1 MRLDHAEDL
10 ARFVDKLK
18 RETDRGLPL
27 VGAAL
32 IDEKLLE
39 TLQAFFID
47 GSSSKKL
54 LTEGNAPL
62 GTFSS
67 RIEACFALGLI
78 DEFEYQEISLIRK
91 VRNEFAHAKHGT
103 TFQTEKI
110 RGFCSGLKSDI
121 PDDPDYPIK
130 DPRFIFTNAIVCV
143 VLRLYY
149 RPDWVVQEM
158 REPKTWVTADAT
170 RWRSIEDEKPPEG
183 VPVMTIAKCKKSEN
197 SSAS

>member
-10 ARFVDKLK
+10 GRFVSELK

-39 TLQAFFID
+39 TLAAFFCEGKSAD
-47 GSSSKKL
+47 KL

-78 DEFEYQEISLIRK
+78 DAHEYQEISLIRK
-91 VRNEFAHAKHGT
+91 VRNAFAHAKHGIS
-103 TFQTEKI
+103 FQSEKI
-110 RGFCSGLKSDI
+110 KGLCVSLQSDL
-121 PDDPDYPIK
+121 PKDGDYPITE
-130 DPRFIFTNAIVCV
+130 PRFRFTNAVVCM

-149 RPDWVVQEM
+149 RPDWVKKE
-158 REPKTWVTADAT
+158 RRTPRSWVTADAT
-170 RWRSIEDEKPPEG
+170 RWRSIDEEKPPEG
-183 VPVMTIAKCKKSEN
+183 VPVMVLGKQRE
-197 SSAS
+197 

>member
-10 ARFVDKLK
+10 AHFVEELK

-39 TLQAFFID
+39 TLQAFLID
-47 GSSSKKL
+47 GKSSSKL

-67 RIEACFALGLI
+67 RIDACFALGLI
-78 DEFEYQEISLIRK
+78 DDFEYQEISLIRK
-91 VRNEFAHAKHGT
+91 IRNKFAHAKHGIS
-103 TFQTEKI
+103 FQTEIIK
-110 RGFCSGLKSDI
+110 GYCSTLKSDL
-121 PDDPDYPIK
+121 PEGSDYPTN
-130 DPRFIFTNAIVCV
+130 DPRFRFTNAVVCI

-149 RPDWVVQEM
+149 RPDWVKKEK
-158 REPKTWVTADAT
+158 REPKIWVDPDAS
-170 RWRSIEDEKPPEG
+170 RWRSVEEEKPPEG
-183 VPVMTIAKCKKSEN
+183 VPVMVMAKGKKE
-197 SSAS
+197 

>member
-10 ARFVDKLK
+10 AKFVEELK

-39 TLQAFFID
+39 TLQAFFIE
-47 GSSSKKL
+47 GKSSNKL

-67 RIEACFALGLI
+67 KIEACYALGLI
-78 DEFEYQEISLIRK
+78 DELEYQEIGLIRK
-91 VRNEFAHAKHGT
+91 IRNEFAHAKHGLS
-103 TFQTEKI
+103 FKTEKI
-110 RGFCSGLKSDI
+110 KGYCTSLKSDL
-121 PDDPDYPIK
+121 PQGSNYPVN
-130 DPRFIFTNAIVCV
+130 DPRFRFMNSVICI

-149 RPDWVVQEM
+149 RAAWVQKER
-158 REPKTWVTADAT
+158 REPKAWVTADAC
-170 RWRSIEDEKPPEG
+170 RWRSIEEEQPPEG
-183 VPVMTIAKCKKSEN
+183 LPVIVMVKGAAK
-197 SSAS
+197 

>member
-10 ARFVDKLK
+10 ARFVEELK

-39 TLQAFFID
+39 TLHAFFIE
-47 GSSSKKL
+47 GKSSNKL

-67 RIEACFALGLI
+67 KIEACYALGLI
-78 DEFEYQEISLIRK
+78 DEFEYQEIGLIRK
-91 VRNEFAHAKHGT
+91 IRNEFAHAKHGLS
-103 TFQTEKI
+103 FQTEKI
-110 RGFCSGLKSDI
+110 KGYCTSLKSDL
-121 PDDPDYPIK
+121 PQGSNYPVN
-130 DPRFIFTNAIVCV
+130 DPRFRFMNSVICI

-149 RPDWVVQEM
+149 RAARVQKER
-158 REPKTWVTADAT
+158 REPKAWVTEDAS
-170 RWRSIEDEKPPEG
+170 RWRSIEEEQPPEG
-183 VPVMTIAKCKKSEN
+183 VPVMVMVKGAAK
-197 SSAS
+197 